1 MEFDFLVVGHVA
13 VDVNVFPWGVV
24 ENVLGGAPTYSG
36 LFLAGL
42 GKRVALLSKVGIDFT
57 ETFPPIFGK
66 FGLDTEGL
74 LVVGENSTTFR
85 NEYDEHG
92 NRVQYCKHLA
102 PPLQPS
108 DIPSYYDDFLGVYV
122 SPLGNEVNPELLAE
136 LRKRTRYLMM
146 DPQGLLRRIGP
157 DGRVRLQETDLSPYL
172 RYVDIVKIGKD
183 EMVAFPGSSPKQ
195 IAEKLRR
202 AGPSISIVTQGERG
216 CVLLDEKGL
225 REFPALPVKV
235 RDHTGAGDVF
245 GAAFLY
251 KYSETRDADAAAKF
265 ANAAAG
271 LKIRYRGAVGFPSLE
286 EIQQAVAS
294 WSAPGP

>member
-1 MEFDFLVVGHVA
+1 LEFDFLVVGHVA
-13 VDVNVFPWGVV
+13 IDVNVFPWGVV

-57 ETFPPIFGK
+57 EIFPPIFGK

-74 LVVGENSTTFR
+74 LVAGENSTTFQ
-85 NEYDEHG
+85 NTYDEQG
-92 NRVQYCKHLA
+92 NRVQVCKHLA

-108 DIPSYYDDFLGVYV
+108 DIPGYYTNFLGIYV
-122 SPLGNEVNPELLAE
+122 SPLGSEVSPELLLE
-136 LRKRTRYLMM
+136 LKKRTKYLML

-157 DGRVRLQETDLSPYL
+157 DGKVRLEPTDLTAYL
-172 RYVDIVKIGKD
+172 EHADIVKIGKD
-183 EMVAFPGSSPKQ
+183 EMAAFPGSSPREVV
-195 IAEKLRR
+195 EKFRK
-202 AGPSISIVTQGERG
+202 AGPPIAIVTQGEKG
-216 CVLLDEKGL
+216 CILLDDKGV
-225 REFPALPVKV
+225 REFPALQVRV

-245 GAAFLY
+245 GAAFLCRY
-251 KYSETRDADAAAKF
+251 AETRDAEGAARF

-286 EIQQAVAS
+286 EILRVLA
-294 WSAPGP
+294 